1 MDKKSIFKASFE
13 ESLNLEDDG
22 FVQYQKG
29 NVFSKLE
36 IYYRKGKSKLVL
48 HIQNIVLTLIGPVI
62 INFMILVFSLSLY
75 DSDPKDLRLPIY
87 QHPLLTAEV
96 YLVCF
101 LIWVFII
108 LIGKVFRKAFILPY
122 RNHFHVITFLI
133 WLSLEFN
140 LLAIDMSLPTLSI
153 WMVAAIFVFITILAY
168 FMFSLEIESLKK
180 LMYGNGSG
188 SSLRNKIANKIA
200 IYGMSFLGI
209 GVIINFIIKGFSIKF
224 STSLEGLGLLITW
237 IILNIAVIAML
248 IYIEF
253 PSYLQAFYKWK
264 YPEEYREWEGKT
276 VEEWYG
282 KKYLKKTQG
291 FIKKQMKRRL
301 VWVVGISRQD
311 S

>member
-1 MDKKSIFKASFE
+1 MTKKSLFKASFE

-22 FVQYQKG
+22 FLQYQKG

-36 IYYRKGKSKLVL
+36 TYYREGKSKLVL
-48 HIQNIVLTLIGPVI
+48 HIQNIVFTLIGPVI
-62 INFMILVFSLSLY
+62 INFMILVFSLSLH

-168 FMFSLEIESLKK
+168 FMFSLEIESLKQ

-209 GVIINFIIKGFSIKF
+209 GVIINFIIKSFSIKF

-282 KKYLKKTQG
+282 KKYLKKH
-291 FIKKQMKRRL
+291 KEL
-301 VWVVGISRQD
+301 LE
-311 S
+311 

>member
-1 MDKKSIFKASFE
+1 MKIMKKRSIFSASFE

-22 FVQYQKG
+22 FLQYQKG

-36 IYYRKGKSKLVL
+36 TYYREGKSKLVL
-48 HIQNIVLTLIGPVI
+48 HIQNIVFTLIGPVI
-62 INFMILVFSLSLY
+62 INFMILVFSLSLHN
-75 DSDPKDLRLPIY
+75 SDPKDLRLPIY

-209 GVIINFIIKGFSIKF
+209 GVIINFIIKSFSMKF
-224 STSLEGLGLLITW
+224 STLLEGLGLLITW

-282 KKYLKKTQG
+282 KKYLKKH
-291 FIKKQMKRRL
+291 KELLK
-301 VWVVGISRQD
+301 
-311 S
+311 

>member
-1 MDKKSIFKASFE
+1 MKKSIFKASFE

-22 FVQYQKG
+22 FLQYQKG

-36 IYYRKGKSKLVL
+36 TYYREGKSKLVL
-48 HIQNIVLTLIGPVI
+48 HIQNIVFTLIGPVI
-62 INFMILVFSLSLY
+62 INFMILVFSLSLHN
-75 DSDPKDLRLPIY
+75 SDPKDLRLPIY

-108 LIGKVFRKAFILPY
+108 LIGKSFRKAFILPY

-209 GVIINFIIKGFSIKF
+209 GVIINFIIKSFSIKF

-282 KKYLKKTQG
+282 KKYLKKHKELID
-291 FIKKQMKRRL
+291 IKNEVDL
-301 VWVVGISRQD
+301 Y
-311 S
+311 

>member
-1 MDKKSIFKASFE
+1 MKRNSLFKASFE
-13 ESLNLEDDG
+13 ESLNLLDDG
-22 FVQYQKG
+22 FLQYQKG

-36 IYYRKGKSKLVL
+36 TYYREGKSKLVL
-48 HIQNIVLTLIGPVI
+48 HIQNIVFTLIGPVI
-62 INFMILVFSLSLY
+62 INFMILIFSLSLH

-101 LIWVFII
+101 LIWIFII

-180 LMYGNGSG
+180 LMYGNGSA

-209 GVIINFIIKGFSIKF
+209 GVIINFIIKSFSLKF

-237 IILNIAVIAML
+237 IILNIAVIAIL

-264 YPEEYREWEGKT
+264 YPEEYREWEGKS

-282 KKYLKKTQG
+282 MKYLKKHKELID
-291 FIKKQMKRRL
+291 IKNEVDL
-301 VWVVGISRQD
+301 Y
-311 S
+311 

>member
-1 MDKKSIFKASFE
+1 MKKRSIFSASFE

-22 FVQYQKG
+22 FLQYQKG

-36 IYYRKGKSKLVL
+36 TYYREGKSKLVL
-48 HIQNIVLTLIGPVI
+48 HIQNIVLTLIGPII
-62 INFMILVFSLSLY
+62 INFMILVFSLSLHN
-75 DSDPKDLRLPIY
+75 SDPKDLRLPIY

-153 WMVAAIFVFITILAY
+153 WMVTAIFVFITILAY

-209 GVIINFIIKGFSIKF
+209 GVIINFIIKSFSIKF

-264 YPEEYREWEGKT
+264 YPEEYREWEGKS

-282 KKYLKKTQG
+282 KRYLKKHSDLVE
-291 FIKKQMKRRL
+291 KK
-301 VWVVGISRQD
+301 IEN
-311 S
+311 

>member
-1 MDKKSIFKASFE
+1 MKSMKKKSIFSASFE

-22 FVQYQKG
+22 FLQYQKG

-36 IYYRKGKSKLVL
+36 TYYREGKSKLVL

-62 INFMILVFSLSLY
+62 INFMILVFSLSLH

-108 LIGKVFRKAFILPY
+108 LICKVFRKAFILPY

-209 GVIINFIIKGFSIKF
+209 GVIINFIIKSFSIKF

-282 KKYLKKTQG
+282 MKYLKKH
-291 FIKKQMKRRL
+291 KKLLNRN
-301 VWVVGISRQD
+301 
-311 S
+311 

>member
-1 MDKKSIFKASFE
+1 MTKKSLFKASFE
-13 ESLNLEDDG
+13 ESLNLLDDG
-22 FVQYQKG
+22 FLQYQKG

-36 IYYRKGKSKLVL
+36 TYYREGKSKLVL
-48 HIQNIVLTLIGPVI
+48 HIQNIVLTLIGPII
-62 INFMILVFSLSLY
+62 INFMILVFSLSLHN
-75 DSDPKDLRLPIY
+75 SDPKDLRLPIY

-101 LIWVFII
+101 LIWVLII

-209 GVIINFIIKGFSIKF
+209 GVIINFIIKSFSIKF

-282 KKYLKKTQG
+282 KKYLKKHKELID
-291 FIKKQMKRRL
+291 IKNEVDL
-301 VWVVGISRQD
+301 Y
-311 S
+311 

>member
-1 MDKKSIFKASFE
+1 MTKKSLFKASFE

-22 FVQYQKG
+22 FLQYQKG

-36 IYYRKGKSKLVL
+36 TYYREGKSKLVL
-48 HIQNIVLTLIGPVI
+48 HIQNIVFTLIGPVI
-62 INFMILVFSLSLY
+62 INFMILIFSLSLH

-101 LIWVFII
+101 LIWIFII

-180 LMYGNGSG
+180 LMYGNGSA

-209 GVIINFIIKGFSIKF
+209 GVIINFIIKSFSLKF

-237 IILNIAVIAML
+237 IILNIAVIAIL

-282 KKYLKKTQG
+282 KKYLKKH
-291 FIKKQMKRRL
+291 KELLK
-301 VWVVGISRQD
+301 
-311 S
+311 

>member
-1 MDKKSIFKASFE
+1 MKKRSIFSASFE
-13 ESLNLEDDG
+13 ESLNLEDDV
-22 FVQYQKG
+22 FLQYQKG

-36 IYYRKGKSKLVL
+36 TYYREGKSKLVL

-62 INFMILVFSLSLY
+62 INFMILVFSLSLHN
-75 DSDPKDLRLPIY
+75 SDPKDLRLPIY

-108 LIGKVFRKAFILPY
+108 LIGKSFRKAFILPY

-168 FMFSLEIESLKK
+168 FMFSLEIENLKK

-188 SSLRNKIANKIA
+188 SSLRNKIAKKIA

-209 GVIINFIIKGFSIKF
+209 GVIINFIIKSFSIKF

-282 KKYLKKTQG
+282 KKYLKKH
-291 FIKKQMKRRL
+291 KEL
-301 VWVVGISRQD
+301 LENE
-311 S
+311 

>member
-1 MDKKSIFKASFE
+1 MKKKSIFKASFE

-62 INFMILVFSLSLY
+62 INFMILVFSLSLHN
-75 DSDPKDLRLPIY
+75 SDPKDLRLPIY

-168 FMFSLEIESLKK
+168 FMFSLEIENLKK

-209 GVIINFIIKGFSIKF
+209 GVIINFIIKSFSIKF

-282 KKYLKKTQG
+282 KKYLKKH
-291 FIKKQMKRRL
+291 KELLK
-301 VWVVGISRQD
+301 
-311 S
+311 

>member
-1 MDKKSIFKASFE
+1 MKKRSIFSASFE

-22 FVQYQKG
+22 FLQYQKG

-36 IYYRKGKSKLVL
+36 TYYREGKSKLVL
-48 HIQNIVLTLIGPVI
+48 HIQNIVFTLIGPVI
-62 INFMILVFSLSLY
+62 INFMILVFSLSLHN
-75 DSDPKDLRLPIY
+75 SDPKDLRLPIY

-108 LIGKVFRKAFILPY
+108 LIGKVFRKAFILHY

-168 FMFSLEIESLKK
+168 FMFSLEIENLKK

-209 GVIINFIIKGFSIKF
+209 GVIINFIIKSFSIKF
-224 STSLEGLGLLITW
+224 STLLEGLGLLITW

-282 KKYLKKTQG
+282 KKYLKKH
-291 FIKKQMKRRL
+291 KELLK
-301 VWVVGISRQD
+301 
-311 S
+311 

>member
-291 FIKKQMKRRL
+291 FIKKQIKRTIGMGNREK
-301 VWVVGISRQD
+301 
-311 S
+311 

>member
-1 MDKKSIFKASFE
+1 MKIMKKRSIFSASFE

-22 FVQYQKG
+22 FLQYQKG

-36 IYYRKGKSKLVL
+36 TYYREGKSKLVL
-48 HIQNIVLTLIGPVI
+48 HIQNIVFTLIGPVI
-62 INFMILVFSLSLY
+62 INFMILGFSLSLHN
-75 DSDPKDLRLPIY
+75 SDPKDLRLPIY

-168 FMFSLEIESLKK
+168 FMFSLEIENLKK

-209 GVIINFIIKGFSIKF
+209 GVIINFIIKSFSIKF

-282 KKYLKKTQG
+282 KKYLKKH
-291 FIKKQMKRRL
+291 KELLK
-301 VWVVGISRQD
+301 
-311 S
+311 

>member
-1 MDKKSIFKASFE
+1 MKKAIFKASFE
-13 ESLNLEDDG
+13 ESLNLEDDV
-22 FVQYQKG
+22 FLQYQKG

-36 IYYRKGKSKLVL
+36 TYYREGKSKLVL

-62 INFMILVFSLSLY
+62 INFMILVFSLSLHN
-75 DSDPKDLRLPIY
+75 SDPKDLRLPIY

-209 GVIINFIIKGFSIKF
+209 GVIINFIIKSFSIKF

-237 IILNIAVIAML
+237 IILNITVITML
-248 IYIEF
+248 TYIEF

-282 KKYLKKTQG
+282 KKYLKKH
-291 FIKKQMKRRL
+291 KELLK
-301 VWVVGISRQD
+301 
-311 S
+311 

>member
-1 MDKKSIFKASFE
+1 MKKRSIFSASFE

-22 FVQYQKG
+22 FLQYQKG

-36 IYYRKGKSKLVL
+36 TYYREGKSKLVL
-48 HIQNIVLTLIGPVI
+48 HIQNIVFTLIGPVI
-62 INFMILVFSLSLY
+62 INFMILVFSLSLHN
-75 DSDPKDLRLPIY
+75 SDPKDLRLPIY

-108 LIGKVFRKAFILPY
+108 LICKVFRKAFILPY

-209 GVIINFIIKGFSIKF
+209 GVIINFIIKSFSIKF

-282 KKYLKKTQG
+282 KKYLKKHKELID
-291 FIKKQMKRRL
+291 IKNEVDL
-301 VWVVGISRQD
+301 Y
-311 S
+311 

>member
-1 MDKKSIFKASFE
+1 MTKKSLFKASFE

-22 FVQYQKG
+22 FLQYQKG

-36 IYYRKGKSKLVL
+36 TYYREGKSKLVL
-48 HIQNIVLTLIGPVI
+48 HIQNIVFTLIGPVI
-62 INFMILVFSLSLY
+62 INFMILVFSLSLH

-140 LLAIDMSLPTLSI
+140 LLAIDMSIPTLSI

-209 GVIINFIIKGFSIKF
+209 GVIINFIIKSFSMKF
-224 STSLEGLGLLITW
+224 STLLEGLGLLITW

-282 KKYLKKTQG
+282 MKYLKKH
-291 FIKKQMKRRL
+291 KKLLNRN
-301 VWVVGISRQD
+301 
-311 S
+311 

>member
-1 MDKKSIFKASFE
+1 MKSMKKSIFSASFE

-22 FVQYQKG
+22 FLQYQKG

-36 IYYRKGKSKLVL
+36 TYYREGKSKLVL

-62 INFMILVFSLSLY
+62 INFMILVFSLSLH

-209 GVIINFIIKGFSIKF
+209 GVIINFIIKSFSIKF

-237 IILNIAVIAML
+237 IILNIAVIAIL

-282 KKYLKKTQG
+282 MKYLKKH
-291 FIKKQMKRRL
+291 KKLLNRN
-301 VWVVGISRQD
+301 
-311 S
+311 

>member
-1 MDKKSIFKASFE
+1 MKKSIFKASFE

-22 FVQYQKG
+22 FLQYQKG

-36 IYYRKGKSKLVL
+36 TYYREGKSKLVL
-48 HIQNIVLTLIGPVI
+48 HIQNIVFTLIGPVI
-62 INFMILVFSLSLY
+62 INFMILVFSLSLHN
-75 DSDPKDLRLPIY
+75 SDPKDLRLPIY

-140 LLAIDMSLPTLSI
+140 LLAIDMSIPTLSI

-209 GVIINFIIKGFSIKF
+209 GVIINFIIKSFSMKF
-224 STSLEGLGLLITW
+224 STLLEGLGLLITW

-264 YPEEYREWEGKT
+264 YPEEYRQWEGRT

-282 KKYLKKTQG
+282 KKYLKKH
-291 FIKKQMKRRL
+291 KELLK
-301 VWVVGISRQD
+301 
-311 S
+311 

>member
-1 MDKKSIFKASFE
+1 MKKKSIFKASFE

-36 IYYRKGKSKLVL
+36 IYYREGKSKLVL

-62 INFMILVFSLSLY
+62 INFMILVFSLSLH

-282 KKYLKKTQG
+282 KKYFKKNTR
-291 FIKKQMKRRL
+291 IY
-301 VWVVGISRQD
+301 
-311 S
+311 

>member
-1 MDKKSIFKASFE
+1 MKIMKKRSIFSASFE
-13 ESLNLEDDG
+13 ESLNLEDDV
-22 FVQYQKG
+22 FLQYQKG

-36 IYYRKGKSKLVL
+36 TYYMEGKSKLVL
-48 HIQNIVLTLIGPVI
+48 HIQNIVLTLIGSVI
-62 INFMILVFSLSLY
+62 INFMILVFSLSLH

-168 FMFSLEIESLKK
+168 FMFSLEIDSLKK

-188 SSLRNKIANKIA
+188 SSLRNKIAKKIA

-209 GVIINFIIKGFSIKF
+209 GVIINFIIKSFSIKF

-237 IILNIAVIAML
+237 VILNIAVIAML

-264 YPEEYREWEGKT
+264 YQEEYRQWEGKT

-282 KKYLKKTQG
+282 KKYLKKH
-291 FIKKQMKRRL
+291 KEL
-301 VWVVGISRQD
+301 LENE
-311 S
+311 

>member
-1 MDKKSIFKASFE
+1 MRKKSIFKASFE
-13 ESLNLEDDG
+13 ESLNLEDDV
-22 FVQYQKG
+22 FLQYQKG

-36 IYYRKGKSKLVL
+36 TYYMEGKSKLVL
-48 HIQNIVLTLIGPVI
+48 HIQNIVLTLIGSVI
-62 INFMILVFSLSLY
+62 INFMILVFSLSLH

-188 SSLRNKIANKIA
+188 SSLRNKIAKKIA

-209 GVIINFIIKGFSIKF
+209 GVIINFIIKSFSIKF

-237 IILNIAVIAML
+237 IILNIGVIAML

-264 YPEEYREWEGKT
+264 YPEEYRQWEGKT

-282 KKYLKKTQG
+282 MKYLKKH
-291 FIKKQMKRRL
+291 KKLLNRN
-301 VWVVGISRQD
+301 
-311 S
+311 

>member
-1 MDKKSIFKASFE
+1 MTKKSLFKASFE
-13 ESLNLEDDG
+13 ESLNLLDDG
-22 FVQYQKG
+22 FLQYQKG

-36 IYYRKGKSKLVL
+36 TYYREGKSKLVL
-48 HIQNIVLTLIGPVI
+48 HIQNIVFTLIGPVI
-62 INFMILVFSLSLY
+62 INFMILVFSLSLHN
-75 DSDPKDLRLPIY
+75 SDPKDLRLPIY

-101 LIWVFII
+101 LIWVLII

-209 GVIINFIIKGFSIKF
+209 GVIINFIIKSFSIKF

-282 KKYLKKTQG
+282 MKYLKKH
-291 FIKKQMKRRL
+291 KKLLNRN
-301 VWVVGISRQD
+301 
-311 S
+311 

>member
-1 MDKKSIFKASFE
+1 MKKKSIFSASFE
-13 ESLNLEDDG
+13 ESLNLEDDA
-22 FVQYQKG
+22 FLQYQKG

-36 IYYRKGKSKLVL
+36 TYYREGKSKLVL
-48 HIQNIVLTLIGPVI
+48 HIQNIVFTLIGPVI
-62 INFMILVFSLSLY
+62 INFMILVFSLSLH

-209 GVIINFIIKGFSIKF
+209 GVIINFIIKSFSIKF
-224 STSLEGLGLLITW
+224 STLLEGLGLLITW

-282 KKYLKKTQG
+282 KKYLKKH
-291 FIKKQMKRRL
+291 KELLK
-301 VWVVGISRQD
+301 
-311 S
+311 

>member
-1 MDKKSIFKASFE
+1 MKKKSIFSASFE

-22 FVQYQKG
+22 FLQYQKG

-36 IYYRKGKSKLVL
+36 TYYREGKSKLVL
-48 HIQNIVLTLIGPVI
+48 HIQNIVFTLIGPVI
-62 INFMILVFSLSLY
+62 INFMILVFSLSLHN
-75 DSDPKDLRLPIY
+75 SDPKDLRLPIY

-188 SSLRNKIANKIA
+188 SSLRNKIAKKIA

-209 GVIINFIIKGFSIKF
+209 GVIINFIIKSFSIKF

-237 IILNIAVIAML
+237 IILNIAVIAIL

-282 KKYLKKTQG
+282 MKYLKKH
-291 FIKKQMKRRL
+291 KKLLNRN
-301 VWVVGISRQD
+301 
-311 S
+311 

>member
-1 MDKKSIFKASFE
+1 MRKKSIFKASFE
-13 ESLNLEDDG
+13 ESLNLEDDV
-22 FVQYQKG
+22 FLQYQKG

-36 IYYRKGKSKLVL
+36 TYYMEGKSKLVL
-48 HIQNIVLTLIGPVI
+48 HIQNIVLTLIGSVI
-62 INFMILVFSLSLY
+62 INFMILVFSLSLH

-188 SSLRNKIANKIA
+188 SSLRNKIAKKIA

-209 GVIINFIIKGFSIKF
+209 GVIINFIIKSFSIKF

-237 IILNIAVIAML
+237 VILNIAVIAML

-264 YPEEYREWEGKT
+264 YPEEYRQWEGKT

-282 KKYLKKTQG
+282 MKYLKKH
-291 FIKKQMKRRL
+291 KKLLNRN
-301 VWVVGISRQD
+301 
-311 S
+311 

>member
-1 MDKKSIFKASFE
+1 MCMKKKSIFKASFE
-13 ESLNLEDDG
+13 ESLNLEDDS
-22 FVQYQKG
+22 FLQYQKG

-36 IYYRKGKSKLVL
+36 TYYREGKSKLVL

-62 INFMILVFSLSLY
+62 INFMILVFSLSLHN
-75 DSDPKDLRLPIY
+75 SDPKDLRLPIY

-209 GVIINFIIKGFSIKF
+209 GVIINFIIKSFSIKF

-282 KKYLKKTQG
+282 KKYLKKHKEIIA
-291 FIKKQMKRRL
+291 IKNE
-301 VWVVGISRQD
+301 VD
-311 S
+311 FY

>member
-1 MDKKSIFKASFE
+1 MKKSIFKASFE

-22 FVQYQKG
+22 FLQYQKG

-36 IYYRKGKSKLVL
+36 TYYREGKSKLVL

-62 INFMILVFSLSLY
+62 INFMILVFSLSLH

-153 WMVAAIFVFITILAY
+153 WMVAAIFVFVTILAY
-168 FMFSLEIESLKK
+168 FMFSLKIESLKK

-209 GVIINFIIKGFSIKF
+209 GVIINFIIKSFSIKF
-224 STSLEGLGLLITW
+224 STLLEGLGLLITW
-237 IILNIAVIAML
+237 IILNIAVVAML

-282 KKYLKKTQG
+282 KN
-291 FIKKQMKRRL
+291 I
-301 VWVVGISRQD
+301 
-311 S
+311 

>member
-1 MDKKSIFKASFE
+1 MTKKSLFKASFE
-13 ESLNLEDDG
+13 ESLNLEDDV
-22 FVQYQKG
+22 FLQYQKG

-36 IYYRKGKSKLVL
+36 TYYREGKSKLVL

-62 INFMILVFSLSLY
+62 INFMILVFSLSLH

-209 GVIINFIIKGFSIKF
+209 GVIINFIIKSFSIKF
-224 STSLEGLGLLITW
+224 STLLEGLGLLITW

-282 KKYLKKTQG
+282 KKYLKKH
-291 FIKKQMKRRL
+291 KELLK
-301 VWVVGISRQD
+301 
-311 S
+311 

>member
-1 MDKKSIFKASFE
+1 MTKKSLFKASFE

-22 FVQYQKG
+22 FLQYQKG

-36 IYYRKGKSKLVL
+36 TYYREGKSKLVL
-48 HIQNIVLTLIGPVI
+48 HIQNIVFTLIGPVI
-62 INFMILVFSLSLY
+62 INFMILVFSLSLH

-209 GVIINFIIKGFSIKF
+209 GVIINFIIKSFSIKF
-224 STSLEGLGLLITW
+224 STSLEGLGLLIT
-237 IILNIAVIAML
+237 
-248 IYIEF
+248 
-253 PSYLQAFYKWK
+253 
-264 YPEEYREWEGKT
+264 
-276 VEEWYG
+276 
-282 KKYLKKTQG
+282 
-291 FIKKQMKRRL
+291 
-301 VWVVGISRQD
+301 
-311 S
+311 

>member
-1 MDKKSIFKASFE
+1 MTKKSLFKASFE

-22 FVQYQKG
+22 FLQYQKG

-36 IYYRKGKSKLVL
+36 TYYREGKSKLVL

-62 INFMILVFSLSLY
+62 INFMILVFSLSLH

-209 GVIINFIIKGFSIKF
+209 GVIINFIIKSFSIKF

-264 YPEEYREWEGKT
+264 YPEEYRQWEGRT

-282 KKYLKKTQG
+282 KN
-291 FIKKQMKRRL
+291 I
-301 VWVVGISRQD
+301 
-311 S
+311 

>member
-1 MDKKSIFKASFE
+1 MRKKSIFKASFE
-13 ESLNLEDDG
+13 ESLNLEDDV
-22 FVQYQKG
+22 FLQYQKG

-36 IYYRKGKSKLVL
+36 TYYMEGKSKLVL
-48 HIQNIVLTLIGPVI
+48 HIQNIVLTLIGSVI
-62 INFMILVFSLSLY
+62 INFMILVFSLSLH

-188 SSLRNKIANKIA
+188 SSLRNKIAKKIA

-209 GVIINFIIKGFSIKF
+209 GVIINFIIKSFSMKF

-264 YPEEYREWEGKT
+264 YSEEYREWEGKS

-282 KKYLKKTQG
+282 NKYLKKH
-291 FIKKQMKRRL
+291 KELLRNR
-301 VWVVGISRQD
+301 
-311 S
+311 

>member
-1 MDKKSIFKASFE
+1 MKKRSIFSASFE

-22 FVQYQKG
+22 FLQYQKG

-36 IYYRKGKSKLVL
+36 TYYREGKSKLVL
-48 HIQNIVLTLIGPVI
+48 HIQNIVFTLIGPVI
-62 INFMILVFSLSLY
+62 INFMILVFSLSLH

-153 WMVAAIFVFITILAY
+153 WMVAAILVFITILAY

-200 IYGMSFLGI
+200 IYGMSLLGI
-209 GVIINFIIKGFSIKF
+209 GVIINFIIKSFSIKF

-237 IILNIAVIAML
+237 IILNITVITML
-248 IYIEF
+248 TYIEF

-282 KKYLKKTQG
+282 KKYLKKH
-291 FIKKQMKRRL
+291 KELLK
-301 VWVVGISRQD
+301 
-311 S
+311 

>member
-1 MDKKSIFKASFE
+1 MKIMKKRSIFSASFE

-22 FVQYQKG
+22 FLQYQKG

-36 IYYRKGKSKLVL
+36 TYYREGKSKLVL

-62 INFMILVFSLSLY
+62 INFMILVFSLSLH

-209 GVIINFIIKGFSIKF
+209 GVIINFIIKSFSIKF

-237 IILNIAVIAML
+237 IILNITVITML
-248 IYIEF
+248 TYIEF

-282 KKYLKKTQG
+282 KKYLKKH
-291 FIKKQMKRRL
+291 KELLK
-301 VWVVGISRQD
+301 
-311 S
+311 

>member
-1 MDKKSIFKASFE
+1 MRIMKKRSIFSASFE

-22 FVQYQKG
+22 FLQYQKG

-36 IYYRKGKSKLVL
+36 TYYREGKSKLVL

-62 INFMILVFSLSLY
+62 INFMILVFSLSLHN
-75 DSDPKDLRLPIY
+75 SDPKDLRLPIY

-168 FMFSLEIESLKK
+168 FMFSLEIENLKK
-180 LMYGNGSG
+180 LMYGDGSG

-209 GVIINFIIKGFSIKF
+209 GVIINFIIKSFSIKF

-264 YPEEYREWEGKT
+264 YPEEYREWEGKS

-282 KKYLKKTQG
+282 MKY
-291 FIKKQMKRRL
+291 
-301 VWVVGISRQD
+301 
-311 S
+311 

>member
-1 MDKKSIFKASFE
+1 MKRKSLFKASFE
-13 ESLNLEDDG
+13 ESLNLLDDG
-22 FVQYQKG
+22 FLQYQKG

-36 IYYRKGKSKLVL
+36 TYYREGKSKLVL
-48 HIQNIVLTLIGPVI
+48 HIQNIVFTLIGPVI
-62 INFMILVFSLSLY
+62 INFMILVFSLSLHN
-75 DSDPKDLRLPIY
+75 SDPKDLRLPIY

-168 FMFSLEIESLKK
+168 FMFSLEIENLKK

-209 GVIINFIIKGFSIKF
+209 GVIINFIIKSFSIKF

-282 KKYLKKTQG
+282 KKYLKKH
-291 FIKKQMKRRL
+291 KELLK
-301 VWVVGISRQD
+301 
-311 S
+311 

>member
-1 MDKKSIFKASFE
+1 MTKKSLFKASFE

-22 FVQYQKG
+22 FLQYQKG

-36 IYYRKGKSKLVL
+36 TYYREGKSKLVL

-62 INFMILVFSLSLY
+62 INFMILVFSLSLH

-108 LIGKVFRKAFILPY
+108 LIGKVFRKAFILHY

-282 KKYLKKTQG
+282 KKYFKKNTR
-291 FIKKQMKRRL
+291 IY
-301 VWVVGISRQD
+301 
-311 S
+311 

>member
-1 MDKKSIFKASFE
+1 MTKKSLFKASFE
-13 ESLNLEDDG
+13 ESLNLEDDV
-22 FVQYQKG
+22 FLQYQKG

-36 IYYRKGKSKLVL
+36 TYYREGKSKLVL
-48 HIQNIVLTLIGPVI
+48 HIQNIVFTLIGPVI
-62 INFMILVFSLSLY
+62 INFMILVFSLSLH

-209 GVIINFIIKGFSIKF
+209 GVIINFIIKSFSIKF
-224 STSLEGLGLLITW
+224 STLLEGLGLLITW

-264 YPEEYREWEGKT
+264 YPEEYRQWEGRT

-282 KKYLKKTQG
+282 KN
-291 FIKKQMKRRL
+291 I
-301 VWVVGISRQD
+301 
-311 S
+311 